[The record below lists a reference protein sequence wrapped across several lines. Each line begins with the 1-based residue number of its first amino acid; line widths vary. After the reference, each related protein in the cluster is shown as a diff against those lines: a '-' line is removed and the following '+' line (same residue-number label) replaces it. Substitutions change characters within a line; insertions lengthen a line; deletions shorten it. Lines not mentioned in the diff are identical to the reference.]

1 MRTTPRSVAVAVA
14 IATASIVLYVVAPHA
29 VEARGGATVATS
41 PAGGPAGT
49 IFELTGTGF
58 PPLWT
63 GSVTFDGIALGA
75 LSSDE
80 NGTVRGFFMVPDV
93 RPGPARVRVVFGKV
107 RADATF
113 TVTGG

>member
-1 MRTTPRSVAVAVA
+1 MRTTPGSAAVLIA
-14 IATASIVLYVVAPHA
+14 IAMASIILCVVAQQE

-49 IFELTGTGF
+49 IFELNGTGF
-58 PPLWT
+58 PPLSM

-93 RPGPARVRVVFGKV
+93 RPGPARVRVAFGKV

-113 TVTGG
+113 TVTGA